1 MNLETTSLILVYG
14 AMAAYTLGMF
24 AFAIDFSSADKTN
37 TRTAGNIGMSLTT
50 LAFAL
55 HLAGT
60 ILRGIAASRVPWANM
75 YEFTLSF
82 SVIAVGAYLV
92 VSRSRD
98 LRVLGVFV
106 NGLTLLALGSA
117 VAVLYVRVQG
127 TPPILDHYWLIIHV
141 STATIA
147 MGLFVFAALMS
158 VLQLIQIRKEANAT
172 AKVTAGGGGDV
183 VVEEKKSRWRDL
195 PSAADLE
202 HGAFR
207 VTVVGF
213 LLWTFTLIAGAIWAE
228 HAWGRPWNWDP
239 KETMSLVVWGFYGAY
254 LHARATRGWEG
265 KRAAWLNVIGLL
277 SLFINYYVI
286 NFFAD
291 SLHSYAG
298 V

>member
-24 AFAIDFSSADKTN
+24 AFAIDISSADKTN

-106 NGLTLLALGSA
+106 NGLTLLSLGIA

-158 VLQLIQIRKEANAT
+158 VLQLIQIRKESKAT

-183 VVEEKKSRWRDL
+183 VVEEK
-195 PSAADLE
+195 
-202 HGAFR
+202 
-207 VTVVGF
+207 
-213 LLWTFTLIAGAIWAE
+213 
-228 HAWGRPWNWDP
+228 
-239 KETMSLVVWGFYGAY
+239 
-254 LHARATRGWEG
+254 
-265 KRAAWLNVIGLL
+265 
-277 SLFINYYVI
+277 
-286 NFFAD
+286 
-291 SLHSYAG
+291 
-298 V
+298 

>member
-24 AFAIDFSSADKTN
+24 AFAIDISSADKTN

-98 LRVLGVFV
+98 LRVLGFFV
-106 NGLTLLALGSA
+106 NGLTLLSLGIA

-158 VLQLIQIRKEANAT
+158 GLQLIQIRKESKAA

-202 HGAFR
+202 QGAFR